1 MMMFF
6 WIINFLA
13 SCATLA
19 VEISD
24 GTEDTTEM
32 KLALSDTDASLSINT
47 NEGFGEEDNDTAV
60 FDSPHLSVQV
70 DFGVADD
77 DYNKGVNE
85 EEEFNDNSD
94 NEMNDIYLPL
104 DPFTLHHPFLHP
116 EVSEFEYSDWYFLFF
131 TPANKS
137 SSTTVDVS
145 SSSSDVATL
154 LSSKLSVA
162 SSMFSINSVDNYK
175 SNSISANLTLMSH
188 SIPSLHHNL
197 CNLQNT
203 APIFWIR
210 GAEFRLV
217 QVFHDKN
224 QHLYINNKQSET
236 NPVDSLGLLV
246 TLTLGGLGMFLLVL
260 ALTFVAAKTITKTEL
275 DRFSEL
281 QEVLVEQEE
290 YVDVPDSNKDI
301 FVIDD
306 GDDCIGVPEA
316 GKSPILTEMMN
327 DKKGGKSSSSL
338 SHLLHY
344 SLYDSWANL
353 LGNRF
358 IKLST

>member
-1 MMMFF
+1 M
-6 WIINFLA
+6 
-13 SCATLA
+13 
-19 VEISD
+19 
-24 GTEDTTEM
+24 
-32 KLALSDTDASLSINT
+32 
-47 NEGFGEEDNDTAV
+47 
-60 FDSPHLSVQV
+60 
-70 DFGVADD
+70 
-77 DYNKGVNE
+77 
-85 EEEFNDNSD
+85 
-94 NEMNDIYLPL
+94 
-104 DPFTLHHPFLHP
+104 
-116 EVSEFEYSDWYFLFF
+116 
-131 TPANKS
+131 
-137 SSTTVDVS
+137 
-145 SSSSDVATL
+145 
-154 LSSKLSVA
+154 
-162 SSMFSINSVDNYK
+162 
-175 SNSISANLTLMSH
+175 
-188 SIPSLHHNL
+188 
-197 CNLQNT
+197 
-203 APIFWIR
+203 
-210 GAEFRLV
+210 
-217 QVFHDKN
+217 
-224 QHLYINNKQSET
+224 
-236 NPVDSLGLLV
+236 DSLGLLV